1 MGPAQEGHAESRPTL
16 RSPFNL
22 IPIQLDS
29 LGREKAF
36 EEAKRLIDAGSM
48 T

>member
-1 MGPAQEGHAESRPTL
+1 M
-16 RSPFNL
+16 

-36 EEAKRLIDAGSM
+36 EEAKRNGEPHAHTAVVGHAHAAAADA
-48 T
+48 